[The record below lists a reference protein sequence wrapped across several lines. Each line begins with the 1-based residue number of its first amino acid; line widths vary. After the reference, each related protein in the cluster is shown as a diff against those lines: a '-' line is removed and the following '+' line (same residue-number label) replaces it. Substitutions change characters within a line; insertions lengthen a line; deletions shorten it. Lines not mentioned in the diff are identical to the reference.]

1 MRVINIEKKEKNK
14 LIIFIFILLSVF
26 LLDIPISEFVVNKL
40 KTVNNGIIQNFSYYG
55 TFHYMILFNITLV
68 IIYIL
73 YNFGNREKL
82 EKISKFITVQIMGL
96 IILRIL
102 KFIFGRMRPYMLQS
116 FKLQNTFTFFNLGED
131 FSSFPSGHSFS
142 TWVLIIA
149 LIELFNIKGKWKYI
163 LYIYGILMAISRVLL
178 NVHYLSDVFIGSILG
193 ILLAKKFYSLN
204 KIS

>member
-1 MRVINIEKKEKNK
+1 MRLINIEKKEKNK
-14 LIIFIFILLSVF
+14 IIIFIFILLSVF

-40 KTVNNGIIQNFSYYG
+40 KTVNNSIIQNFSYYG

-82 EKISKFITVQIMGL
+82 EKISKFITVQIIGL

-116 FKLQNTFTFFNLGED
+116 FELQNTFTFFNLGED
-131 FSSFPSGHSFS
+131 FSSFPSGHSLS